1 MRQAAVLL
9 MVLGLTA
16 CASATTNISGTADYD
31 TLRRAHD
38 DCAAKGGTLVLK
50 DGGNSQWIQ
59 DYTCKRA

>member
-1 MRQAAVLL
+1 MRLAVALL

-31 TLRRAHD
+31 TMRRARD
-38 DCAAKGGTLVLK
+38 ACVAKGGVLTLK

-59 DYTCKRA
+59 DFTCKRA